1 MGNTF
6 NINKYIYYIIIKIG
20 FICWRQGGGTS
31 DYVSATPKK
40 SWMKDLKKETK
51 GEYKGKYPFEKAN
64 SECAIFKKKN
74 IQCIII
80 KS

>member
-1 MGNTF
+1 MR
-6 NINKYIYYIIIKIG
+6 IG

-51 GEYKGKYPFEKAN
+51 GEYKGKYPFEKALIAAMQ
-64 SECAIFKKKN
+64 EKYKN
-74 IQCIII
+74 DVKPQLR
-80 KS
+80 SRPSREVLPGDV